1 MMERHWRRNALDVIN
16 FVAAAFLFLS
26 PWIFGFASVA
36 EASRN
41 AWICGV
47 AIGIPSLAAV
57 FAYAEWEGWASLAL
71 GLWLIV
77 SSWIL
82 GFHHTVMS
90 AMKVDVVVGITVAVF
105 SAGALWFMRHTPPRV
120 TA

>member
-1 MMERHWRRNALDVIN
+1 MMERYWRKEAAFDVIN

-41 AWICGV
+41 AWICGL

-57 FAYAEWEGWASLAL
+57 FAYAEWEGWVSLVL

-77 SSWIL
+77 SPWIL
-82 GFHHTVMS
+82 GFHHTMTS
-90 AMKVDVVVGITVAVF
+90 AMRVDVVVGITVAVF
-105 SAGALWFMRHTPPRV
+105 SVGALFIRHTPPRV